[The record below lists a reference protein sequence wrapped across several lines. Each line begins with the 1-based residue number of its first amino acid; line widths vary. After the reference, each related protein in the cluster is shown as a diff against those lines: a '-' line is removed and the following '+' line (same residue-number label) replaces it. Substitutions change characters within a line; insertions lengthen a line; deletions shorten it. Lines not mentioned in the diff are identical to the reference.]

1 MDNENLFCVDAKNIV
16 KISNEYLED
25 IITININDDII
36 TKPNKIKKVRT
47 NYKHDVGSAQFYK
60 DTNYGANYYN
70 TNKKL
75 IICDK
80 CNSPITSQSLKRH
93 LISKKCLQN
102 KY

>member
-1 MDNENLFCVDAKNIV
+1 MNENLICVDAKNKI

-25 IITININDDII
+25 ILTININDDII
-36 TKPNKIKKVRT
+36 TKINKVRT

-60 DTNYGANYYN
+60 DTNYGSNYYN

-75 IICDK
+75 IRCTI

-102 KY
+102 KC